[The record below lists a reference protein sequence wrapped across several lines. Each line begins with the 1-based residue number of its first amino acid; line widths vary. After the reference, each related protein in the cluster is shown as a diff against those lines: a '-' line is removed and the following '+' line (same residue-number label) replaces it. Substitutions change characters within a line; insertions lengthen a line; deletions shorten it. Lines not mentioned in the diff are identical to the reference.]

1 MRTKTSALLSVF
13 AFGLPLLAQTEGQVP
28 KPKADV
34 EKLWRIEA
42 TGLGG

>member
-1 MRTKTSALLSVF
+1 MTASVVLAAF
-13 AFGLPLLAQTEGQVP
+13 AFGAMAKAQTEGQDA

-42 TGLGG
+42 SGISG

>member
-1 MRTKTSALLSVF
+1 MTASIMLATF
-13 AFGLPLLAQTEGQVP
+13 AFGATALAQTEGQEA

-42 TGLGG
+42 SGISG